1 MPEIEQGTSVAHVH
15 HRQTMMGRVRRP
27 PRHGKASV
35 YWVRRGIASS
45 VRLDLLVPIKD
56 AELVAFLE
64 QQEALYAR
72 SWNYPDD
79 PDRPAWIGSIAPPST
94 KQPEHVQD
102 FIRSG
107 KVK

>member
-72 SWNYPDD
+72 SWGTIVND

-94 KQPEHVQD
+94 KQPEHV
-102 FIRSG
+102 
-107 KVK
+107 